1 MGQEFV
7 EREFV
12 WKWLE
17 LITVEEEEEEE
28 VEVIALVAV
37 MIEAV
42 GGVMTEDLAEVT
54 MTDLD
59 LPTGHHHAE
68 EADLWRETGG
78 EVEEEEAGLVVQG
91 DSNFP
96 ER

>member
-17 LITVEEEEEEE
+17 LITIEEEEEEEEE

-42 GGVMTEDLAEVT
+42 DGVMTEDLAEVT

-59 LPTGHHHAE
+59 LPTG
-68 EADLWRETGG
+68 LFCC
-78 EVEEEEAGLVVQG
+78 VIL
-91 DSNFP
+91 
-96 ER
+96 

>member
-17 LITVEEEEEEE
+17 LITVEEEEEE

-42 GGVMTEDLAEVT
+42 GGVMTEDLAEVM

-59 LPTGHHHAE
+59 LPTG
-68 EADLWRETGG
+68 LFCC
-78 EVEEEEAGLVVQG
+78 VIL
-91 DSNFP
+91 
-96 ER
+96 

>member
-17 LITVEEEEEEE
+17 LITVEEEEEE

-59 LPTGHHHAE
+59 LPTG
-68 EADLWRETGG
+68 LFCC
-78 EVEEEEAGLVVQG
+78 VIL
-91 DSNFP
+91 
-96 ER
+96 

>member
-17 LITVEEEEEEE
+17 LITVEEEVV

-42 GGVMTEDLAEVT
+42 GGVMTEDLTEVM

-59 LPTGHHHAE
+59 LPTG
-68 EADLWRETGG
+68 LFCC
-78 EVEEEEAGLVVQG
+78 VI
-91 DSNFP
+91 F
-96 ER
+96 

>member
-28 VEVIALVAV
+28 VVVEVIALVAV

-42 GGVMTEDLAEVT
+42 GGVMTEDLTEVM

-59 LPTGHHHAE
+59 LPTG
-68 EADLWRETGG
+68 LFCC
-78 EVEEEEAGLVVQG
+78 VI
-91 DSNFP
+91 F
-96 ER
+96 